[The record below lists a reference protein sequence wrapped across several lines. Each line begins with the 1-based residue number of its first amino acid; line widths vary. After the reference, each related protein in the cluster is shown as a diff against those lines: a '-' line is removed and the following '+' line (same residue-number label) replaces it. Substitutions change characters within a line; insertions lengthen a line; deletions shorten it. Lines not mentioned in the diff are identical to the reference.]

1 MSQPPTSASV
11 SSAHSLSSSPATTAK
26 DAIDNYLAPYSET
39 APTSFLEA
47 AVRDSNA
54 AIKSKPPA
62 LWLGTLG
69 YLVAVEQVGHCI
81 QLKSEPQRSGQGSV
95 QSFVA
100 AAREFGDSGPFPRGD
115 TDRKLLYAVRSA
127 LAHEYGLFNDKKRF
141 TYARATRFSPR
152 LRVNP
157 PSFVSMPSGRSS
169 LTW

>member
-1 MSQPPTSASV
+1 M
-11 SSAHSLSSSPATTAK
+11 
-26 DAIDNYLAPYSET
+26 
-39 APTSFLEA
+39 
-47 AVRDSNA
+47 RDSNA

-141 TYARATRFSPR
+141 TYARGNQIFTPTSGQPTVVCLDAIWTFVTDLVANVRTQHAQSNVALVGRMTPEKLMQMRF
-152 LRVNP
+152 VVQN
-157 PSFVSMPSGRSS
+157 
-169 LTW
+169 